1 MYRKMQQPA
10 TRRQESM
17 GRSEV
22 KQIYD
27 IALRYAPDFDA
38 GKITEELLK

>member
-22 KQIYD
+22 RQIYD
-27 IALRYAPDFDA
+27 TVLCYAPDFDVD
-38 GKITEELLK
+38 KITEELLK